1 MAVERT
7 VWFSFHFGGHI
18 SAVSLSALNVSA
30 LTQTLPQ
37 CWDQTPASV
46 SPLAEGR
53 SSPALSP
60 VYPSSSFVLLSFP
73 WLGILCS
80 TGRVLLS
87 ALSWCS
93 GPISVSKGVFLMYPW
108 RETYSTTTYSSTILF
123 SPSLS

>member
-60 VYPSSSFVLLSFP
+60 DYPSSSFVLLNFP
-73 WLGILCS
+73 WLCILCS
-80 TGRVLLS
+80 TVGRSCPLS
-87 ALSWCS
+87 A
-93 GPISVSKGVFLMYPW
+93 GVLDPFLCLKV
-108 RETYSTTTYSSTILF
+108 YS
-123 SPSLS
+123 